1 MPIRRSRRRY
11 LAIYIEGAR
20 PSGQDELEELI
31 YSSLLRLFGEIGAS
45 KAFFKIISYDEG
57 GGIAIIRCG
66 HECLGLIRA
75 ALTAITDIRGRPTAL
90 HVIDVSGTSKALRER
105 LPSRLADLRF
115 IRDEGS

>member
-11 LAIYIEGAR
+11 LAVYIEGAR

-75 ALTAITDIRGRPTAL
+75 ALAAITDIGGRPTAL